1 MVEDEVD
8 GPGVFIHV
16 QDLPPVAAAV
26 EAAVD
31 AALLARVPQVSAG
44 RHVDDVGVARMDL
57 HLGDVTGGFQP
68 QVLPALPAVIAAVD
82 AVAPRGALP
91 IVLLPGARVHDPR
104 VGGREG
110 HVAEGVDLHVLEDV
124 HPGVPAVEAAPEAAR
139 GGGDPEH
146 GGIVL
151 ERLHVVDPATRDRR
165 AYGPG
170 TEGFQL
176 CFGDGGGLRGNRKR
190 ERERQQQAPQST
202 CADSP
207 QMDGHADSP
216 DTKRPGRTARDETG
230 DAVSGT
236 VDGPEKNRIRAGSVQ
251 ADERQNPHSGDSP
264 PGSGGSRPLK
274 RSSASRTA
282 SSTSSGMSLAV
293 SIQSR

>member
-8 GPGVFIHV
+8 GAGVLIHV

-31 AALLARVPQVSAG
+31 APLLACVPQVSAG

-57 HLGDVTGGFQP
+57 HLGDVPGGLQS
-68 QVLPALPAVIAAVD
+68 QVLPALPAVVAAVD

-91 IVLLPGARVHDPR
+91 VVLLPCARVHDPWI
-104 VGGREG
+104 GGCEG

-124 HPGVPAVEAAPEAAR
+124 HPGVPAVEAAPEAAG

-146 GGIVL
+146 GGIVR
-151 ERLHVVDPATRDRR
+151 ERLHVVDSPTRDRR
-165 AYGPG
+165 AYGPR
-170 TEGFQL
+170 TEGFEL
-176 CFGDGGGLRGNRKR
+176 CFGDGRGLRRNRKR
-190 ERERQQQAPQST
+190 ERERQQQAPQSA

-230 DAVSGT
+230 NAVPALL
-236 VDGPEKNRIRAGSVQ
+236 DGPKKNRIRAGSVQ
-251 ADERQNPHSGDSP
+251 ADDRQKPHSGGSAP
-264 PGSGGSRPLK
+264 PPDGSRPLK
-274 RSSASRTA
+274 RSRAWLTA